1 MPEQGKILV
10 AVKDATGYRFECQ
23 MGLLDSIG
31 DLRRAISLGA
41 YSGKIFPSDALIFSG
56 KPLDNDDVKIVD
68 QFFAVLS
75 FILRSDTGKDSTL
88 GAGKFPFANTTLIVN
103 TNLTLERDAVKLE
116 LKDVAVLFPGQGS
129 QQVGMGKA
137 LIESGY

>member
-1 MPEQGKILV
+1 
-10 AVKDATGYRFECQ
+10 
-23 MGLLDSIG
+23 
-31 DLRRAISLGA
+31 
-41 YSGKIFPSDALIFSG
+41 LIFSG